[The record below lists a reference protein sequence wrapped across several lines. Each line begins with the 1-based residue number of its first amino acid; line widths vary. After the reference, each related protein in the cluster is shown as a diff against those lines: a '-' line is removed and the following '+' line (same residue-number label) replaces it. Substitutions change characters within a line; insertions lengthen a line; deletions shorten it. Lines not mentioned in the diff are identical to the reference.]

1 LSSRSSNS
9 DGDNLL
15 PLGRVIGHRGAKGEL
30 TVRLAREEGA
40 RWTAL
45 ERVWIGKAG
54 EETVYEIESSRAYRD
69 RLVLKLKGIDGAD
82 QAAQLRGMNALVARG
97 EEPELPEDSYYVARL
112 VGMEVRNEAG
122 ERLGEVSDVMPTAGA
137 DLLLVQRGDDEVM
150 IPLAKEIVIEVSEE
164 QKRITVRLPEGLLEI
179 NEN

>member
-1 LSSRSSNS
+1 LRSSNS
-9 DGDNLL
+9 EGDSLL
-15 PLGRVIGHRGAKGEL
+15 PLGRVTGHRGAKGEL

-40 RWTAL
+40 HWTAL

-97 EEPELPEDSYYVARL
+97 EEPDLPENSYYVARL
-112 VGMEVRNEAG
+112 VGMEVWNEAG

-150 IPLAKEIVIEVSEE
+150 IPLAKEIVLEVSEE
-164 QKRITVRLPEGLLEI
+164 QKRITVRLPDGLLEI